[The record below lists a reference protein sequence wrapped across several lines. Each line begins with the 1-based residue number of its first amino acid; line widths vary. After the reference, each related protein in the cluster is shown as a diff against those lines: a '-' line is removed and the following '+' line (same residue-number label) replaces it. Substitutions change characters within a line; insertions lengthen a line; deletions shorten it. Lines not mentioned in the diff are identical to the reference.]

1 MKVRVD
7 SNCVGCGACTSICP
21 RIFEMGDDGYAKVVV
36 EQIPVEDEDNT
47 VDAAECCPVAAIII
61 DK

>member
-1 MKVRVD
+1 MKARVD

-21 RIFEMGDDGYAKVVV
+21 RVFDMGNDGMAKVLVDP
-36 EQIPVEDEDNT
+36 IPVEEENNA